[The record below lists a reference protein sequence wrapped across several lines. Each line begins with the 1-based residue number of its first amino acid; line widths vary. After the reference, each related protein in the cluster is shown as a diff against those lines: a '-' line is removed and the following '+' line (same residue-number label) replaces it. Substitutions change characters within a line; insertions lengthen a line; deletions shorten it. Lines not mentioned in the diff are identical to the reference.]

1 MNHIR
6 LLQMLVLD
14 SLTHWGGVV
23 DELEFA
29 ERLKSWSQTGFK
41 ELGDTESFLDSST
54 TLRVS

>member
-1 MNHIR
+1 
-6 LLQMLVLD
+6 MLVLD

-29 ERLKSWSQTGFK
+29 ERLKSWSQTGFM